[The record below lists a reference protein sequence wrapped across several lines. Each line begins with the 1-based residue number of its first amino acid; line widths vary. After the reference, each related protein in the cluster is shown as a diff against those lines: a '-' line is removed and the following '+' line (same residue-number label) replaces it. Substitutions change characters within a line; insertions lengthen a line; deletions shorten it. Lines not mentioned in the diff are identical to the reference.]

1 MKTLML
7 IILMV
12 CAVLVVAIL
21 GLGGLAVY
29 MGHRQTALLSR
40 PPEHGTSFIIEADLS
55 QIHGDTNAL
64 ANLNE
69 ALRDRF
75 LKFGVRIF
83 LEPVSES
90 RIRIMAPITNAM
102 DAAAAGNFLSR
113 GGILEF
119 RLVHPDSD
127 ALIGQGEVPPGYEVL
142 KHAETQ
148 PDGQQR
154 LETVVVKKE
163 PENGLA
169 GNIIK
174 HAMVVRGN
182 LGEPQIYF
190 TLNPESTLAFAKVT
204 RENIGRRLAI
214 VLDGQLYSA
223 PVIQSPI
230 ESGAGQ
236 ITGHFDSKEAWM
248 LANTLNSPLPVP
260 IVVLQSETF

>member
-1 MKTLML
+1 MRTLVL
-7 IILMV
+7 ITLLV
-12 CAVLVVAIL
+12 CTVLVAAIL
-21 GLGGLAVY
+21 GLGGLAGY
-29 MGHRQTALLSR
+29 LAHRQTTLLSR
-40 PPEHGTSFIIEADLS
+40 PPKHGTAFIIEADLS

-64 ANLNE
+64 AKLDE
-69 ALRDRF
+69 ALRKRF
-75 LKFGVRIF
+75 LKLGVRIF
-83 LEPVSES
+83 VEPVSAS
-90 RIRIMAPITNAM
+90 RIRILTPVTNAV
-102 DAAAAGNFLSR
+102 DAAAADHLLAR
-113 GGILEF
+113 GGMLEF

-127 ALIGQGEVPPGYEVL
+127 ALLGQGEVPPGYEVL
-142 KHAETQ
+142 RHAETQ
-148 PDGQQR
+148 SNGQQH
-154 LETVVVKKE
+154 LEMVVVKKE

-174 HAMVVRGN
+174 HATVVRGN

-223 PVIQSPI
+223 PFIQGPI

-248 LANTLNSPLPVP
+248 LANTLDSPLPVP
-260 IVVLQSETF
+260 IAVLQSETF